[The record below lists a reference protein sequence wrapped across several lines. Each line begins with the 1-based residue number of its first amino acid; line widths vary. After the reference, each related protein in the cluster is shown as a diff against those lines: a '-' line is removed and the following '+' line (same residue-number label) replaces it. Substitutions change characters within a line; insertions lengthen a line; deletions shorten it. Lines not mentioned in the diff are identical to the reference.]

1 MDKLGFAIKLA
12 SMGAGNALECNKG
25 AWTNKVVDIR
35 EYLKLFTGLHDTNND
50 VTFISFDEGGCFLT
64 QLKALK
70 SRGGDFLSGWIYI
83 PNTIEISGAEVLNAY
98 NYVRNVLT
106 QSKIADIKSEIEDF
120 FSKSFP
126 KKAFPIKYQPTSGDK
141 YGVRYIDKFYSL
153 SEILDTNRYQS
164 YYSSYR
170 AIFLLQD
177 GSEVKP
183 SQEAIRLGLF
193 ADLTKQKID
202 TICTLMPPT
211 KDMLTL
217 AGRGVKIMFQ
227 NGGEFTTPLSCSKG
241 YKAMLYAQREG
252 FEDIMFKPIVVEN
265 EVQEFPLVNGLQWKK
280 KFSGS
285 FFRVETRDGNPIPS
299 VRIVVNNTD
308 ITRAAALFT
317 EEELK
322 NAHVIISATD
332 YVRYENTMNLL
343 NMVDSPIRLERKEKS
358 YDYTISLAN
367 GRDAKMTLQSK
378 YLSDYDGYESPLKGY
393 DLNNQ
398 YLEYSSWN
406 IWKQRLIG
414 FGSAIVLTC
423 LIGGFVALDA
433 WWYSH
438 EFQLGWPPVKE
449 ITHKPTQ
456 YSGGNGEGMNNGGE
470 NGNSEAN
477 KGVTEVGE
485 SENDADAKVLEYM
498 NSHSQ
503 WSKDELEKAPKTK
516 GLYDKINSYQFTE
529 LAFMDT
535 YGCSRLEDV
544 KKISM
549 SMVEGGL
556 TMEGTYSSD
565 GTITIQRWITKVTT
579 KVQSGNVTESP
590 NVQGNASQRQN
601 EVTQKGNTINGT
613 EDL

>member
-35 EYLKLFTGLHDTNND
+35 EYLKLFTGLHDTDND

-83 PNTIEISGAEVLNAY
+83 PNTIEISGTEVLNAY

-106 QSKIADIKSEIEDF
+106 QSSIADIKSDIEDF
-120 FSKSFP
+120 FSRSFP

-183 SQEAIRLGLF
+183 LQEAIRLGLF

-202 TICTLMPPT
+202 MICTLMPPT
-211 KDMLTL
+211 KDMLAL

-227 NGGEFTTPLSCSKG
+227 NGGEFTTPFSCSKG
-241 YKAMLYAQREG
+241 YKAMLCAYREG
-252 FEDIMFKPIVVEN
+252 FEDIMFEPIVVEN
-265 EVQEFPLVNGLQWKK
+265 EVQEFTLVKGLKWKK

-285 FFRVETRDGNPIPS
+285 FFRVETHDGNPIPS

-308 ITRAAALFT
+308 ITRATALFA
-317 EEELK
+317 EEELREAK
-322 NAHVIISATD
+322 VVISAPD
-332 YVRYENTMNLL
+332 YIEYSNTLNLL
-343 NMVDSPIRLERKEKS
+343 NMVARPIHLERKEKS
-358 YDYTISLAN
+358 SQYFIRMSN
-367 GRDAKMTLQSK
+367 GHGAKMTLESK
-378 YLSDYDGYESPLKGY
+378 YLSDFGRYESPIEGY
-393 DLNNQ
+393 DYDDHSQTLK
-398 YLEYSSWN
+398 LSSWN

-414 FGSAIVLTC
+414 FGSAIALAF

-433 WWYSH
+433 WWNSH
-438 EFQLGWPPVKE
+438 EFQFGWPPVKE

-456 YSGGNGEGMNNGGE
+456 GYRENGKVENNGDE
-470 NGNSEAN
+470 NGDSKLN

-485 SENDADAKVLEYM
+485 SGNDANAKVLEYM

-503 WSKDELEKAPKTK
+503 WPK
-516 GLYDKINSYQFTE
+516 FE
-529 LAFMDT
+529 LAKYSCIKDLFDPINTYNFAEFATMET
-535 YGCSRLEDV
+535 YGCSRLDSIKSIP
-544 KKISM
+544 KKNVVLSPV
-549 SMVEGGL
+549 SSGTSTGSSTLGGENN
-556 TMEGTYSSD
+556 TTEETGDFTGTSD
-565 GTITIQRWITKVTT
+565 W
-579 KVQSGNVTESP
+579 
-590 NVQGNASQRQN
+590 
-601 EVTQKGNTINGT
+601 
-613 EDL
+613 